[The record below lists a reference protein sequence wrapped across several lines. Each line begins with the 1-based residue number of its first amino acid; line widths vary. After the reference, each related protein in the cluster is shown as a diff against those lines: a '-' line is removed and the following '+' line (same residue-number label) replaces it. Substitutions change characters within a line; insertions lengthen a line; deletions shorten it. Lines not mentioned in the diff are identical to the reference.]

1 MPPLVTIGMPT
12 YNRAEFLKRSIDC
25 ILRQSFNDFEL
36 IIYDDGST
44 DNTLDIL
51 SSLKDERLSYV
62 SFKNSGIPEPLNY
75 IYKNARGEFIIIL
88 HDHDLV
94 DQNLIEKCVEQL
106 EKHTKIGFVLPGGS
120 NVDSD
125 GESNLVELLDD
136 LPLKNNGNQF
146 LMEMLEDKKSFAC
159 RFHGCSMVRKSALKD
174 IGLFYN
180 KKYGWYA
187 DIDLWMRLLK
197 EYDFIYLKESLINFT
212 RREENH
218 EINVHQIR
226 TINNLYEIHEDNINN
241 IFLDSHKLSSYKGYL
256 SQRYFSAI
264 FRIFLNEISK
274 GNIEI
279 TKQFEEVNKK
289 ALKKLHHR
297 LAIYILKLKIFSFLL
312 VSFRRLLRG

>member
-1 MPPLVTIGMPT
+1 MPPLVTIGIPT

-94 DQNLIEKCVEQL
+94 DQNLITKCVEQL
-106 EKHTKIGFVLPGGS
+106 EKHTEIGFVLPGGS

-256 SQRYFSAI
+256 SHRYFSEI

-274 GNIEI
+274 GNTEI
-279 TKQFEEVNKK
+279 TKQFEKVNKK
-289 ALKKLHHR
+289 ALKKFHHR